1 MNNVLVMYQHDLHI
15 CFVKLSQTTTIGR
28 EDDVKDADDDDFAI
42 EMNKQVICEN
52 LSQGKAILNYN

>member
-1 MNNVLVMYQHDLHI
+1 MYQHDLHI